1 MCGFAVMTAKP
12 RPRRCSRGGSSTNGR
27 RMRQSLSRLR
37 EIRSTI
43 SMDSWIRPTFR
54 RPIAPMTGEDR
65 RNILIIE
72 NDNDSLLKRNCPRK
86 WSCWPAST
94 TMSVA
99 RSWKSSVYSRLVG
112 AMGIPSCCSATACCP
127 LCRSSSNCEAR
138 QLTSTRTAMVAS
150 MQRKLAQCKA
160 PDCYSNTVGRG
171 SWGRCLCPARP
182 VRLMVLLTGIAT
194 PDSRAW
200 LRRHRVCQDY

>member
-1 MCGFAVMTAKP
+1 MNIVQYHHSCEVSSSKIRQFFAEFHVSWFLRNYNVYKMCGFAVMTARS

-27 RMRQSLSRLR
+27 RMRQSPPRLR
-37 EIRSTI
+37 GIRSTI
-43 SMDSWIRPTFR
+43 SMDSWIRPTSR

-99 RSWKSSVYSRLVG
+99 RS
-112 AMGIPSCCSATACCP
+112 
-127 LCRSSSNCEAR
+127 
-138 QLTSTRTAMVAS
+138 
-150 MQRKLAQCKA
+150 
-160 PDCYSNTVGRG
+160 
-171 SWGRCLCPARP
+171 
-182 VRLMVLLTGIAT
+182 
-194 PDSRAW
+194 
-200 LRRHRVCQDY
+200 